1 MKWDLLL
8 NAAAQGVWRGPVP
21 LRGRRIPR
29 AVATPFPYMPVMCVT
44 SILTSSTRSLVRF
57 AYSAA
62 MADDSWKDARVRQA
76 EEALAHAVRTADEII
91 AEAQRA
97 VAPPASPEPPG
108 PSDPPEDGPRPI
120 LRDAW

>member
-1 MKWDLLL
+1 
-8 NAAAQGVWRGPVP
+8 
-21 LRGRRIPR
+21 
-29 AVATPFPYMPVMCVT
+29 
-44 SILTSSTRSLVRF
+44 
-57 AYSAA
+57 

-97 VAPPASPEPPG
+97 VAPSASPEPP
-108 PSDPPEDGPRPI
+108 DPPDRPEDGPGPI